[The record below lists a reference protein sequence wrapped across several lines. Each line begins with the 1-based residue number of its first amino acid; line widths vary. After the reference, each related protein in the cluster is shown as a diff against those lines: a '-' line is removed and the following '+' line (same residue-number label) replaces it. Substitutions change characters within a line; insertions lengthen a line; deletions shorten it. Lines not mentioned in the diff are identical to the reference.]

1 MPEAVIAIGSNV
13 GNRLSYLR
21 KAVDQLHSI
30 GKVLSVAPLY
40 ETTPYGFK
48 EQPDFLNSVILMQ
61 TTLFPHDL
69 LQRLKDIETAV
80 GRKKREKWGPREI
93 DLDIIFYD
101 NLSLHSADLT
111 IPHPDFRN
119 RRFVLK
125 PLNDIAPQWKSP
137 LDGETVSEMLDKCI
151 DETII
156 EMLESDWYP
165 DGIKI

>member
-13 GNRLSYLR
+13 GNRLWYLK

-30 GKVLSVAPLY
+30 AKVLSVAPLY

-61 TTLFPHDL
+61 TTLSPHDL